1 MPTID
6 HYYKN
11 FAKKKI
17 ILWRIWGDLE
27 LKGLESAWGIPADAR
42 INIHLRT

>member
-1 MPTID
+1 MTTID
-6 HYYKN
+6 HYFKN

-27 LKGLESAWGIPADAR
+27 LKGLESAWGIPRAPGLTR
-42 INIHLRT
+42 LRT